1 MKKKTIDDLLKE
13 YDVSQE
19 WLEEHYGRLK
29 WSLPDI
35 RRTKRL
41 GFKTTCRLL
50 RHFGIPIRGSSES
63 ASLQHVR
70 EKYSQ
75 TCEERYGVNN
85 VSKNDSIKKK
95 KAQTFI
101 ENYGVDNIW
110 KLKSY
115 YAWLDSY
122 MVSKY
127 GSKRTGVA
135 IWETEQH
142 SKQAI
147 KRWANFSP
155 EKREELIKKIIDNLH
170 KVSSS
175 KDNRIETRISQLL
188 DELQFTYTRRVRHG
202 RYVFDF
208 VLSDF
213 NVAIETNGD
222 FWHANPLIYKEDDV
236 LKFPGTKGLMAKDI
250 WEKDKR
256 KLDYA
261 KKNGYSL
268 ITIWETEIK
277 SDKAFQILWERI
289 QNALKSDKKG

>member
-1 MKKKTIDDLLKE
+1 MKKKTIEDLLKE
-13 YDVSQE
+13 YDVTKE
-19 WLEEHYGRLK
+19 WLEEHYGKLK

-50 RHFGIPIRGSSES
+50 RHFGISIRGSSES
-63 ASLQHVR
+63 AKLPHVR
-70 EKYSQ
+70 NKYSK
-75 TCEERYGVNN
+75 TCEEKYGVNN
-85 VSKNDSIKKK
+85 VSKNDTIKKK
-95 KAQTFI
+95 KAQTFT

-115 YAWLDSY
+115 SDWLDSY
-122 MVSKY
+122 MISKY
-127 GSKRTGVA
+127 GSKRTGVVT
-135 IWETEQH
+135 WKTEQH

-155 EKREELIKKIIDNLH
+155 EKREELIKKIIKNLH

-175 KDNRIETRISQLL
+175 KNNRLETKISQLL
-188 DELQFTYTRRVRHG
+188 EELQFTYTRRVSHG

-213 NVAIETNGD
+213 QIIIEANGD
-222 FWHANPLIYKEDDV
+222 FWHANPTIYKGNDV
-236 LKFPGTKGLMAKDI
+236 LKFPGTDGVLAKDI
-250 WEKDKR
+250 WEKDKK

-261 KKNGYSL
+261 RKNGYSL

-277 SDKAFQILWERI
+277 SDKAFQLLWEQI
-289 QNALKSDKKG
+289 QNAIKGDKKD